1 MFYIL
6 DTETTGLVKPTPCEI
21 AFVEIDEELNIL
33 SEVSTLVNPLKE
45 IDAGATGIH
54 GITNNMVIG
63 KPTMEEVKSLLPSDF
78 KIIGHNIGFDLRAIK
93 PHIKPSMALCT
104 LSLARQYV
112 KNTSNHKLETLQR
125 ELNLPIRKSHS
136 ALGDCLTV
144 LDLLKYIT
152 NFSGV
157 NLNTMF
163 LRAQEPRMISV
174 MPYGKHKGK
183 RLLDVPRGYRSW
195 LLNQADVGK
204 DLKFS
209 LERLDSI

>member
-1 MFYIL
+1 MFYII

-21 AFVEIDEELNIL
+21 AYVEIDEELNIL

-45 IDAGATGIH
+45 IDAGATAIH
-54 GITNNMVIG
+54 DITDNMVIG
-63 KPTMEEVKSLLPSDF
+63 KPTMEEVKSLFPPDF
-78 KIIGHNIGFDLRAIK
+78 KAIGHNIGFHVRAIK
-93 PHIKPSMALCT
+93 PHINPSMTLCS
-104 LSLARQYV
+104 LSLARQYI

-125 ELNLPIRKSHS
+125 ELNLPTRKSHS

-144 LDLLKYIT
+144 LDLLKHIT

-163 LRAQEPRMISV
+163 LRAQEPRMVSV

-183 RLLDVPRGYRSW
+183 KLLDVPLDYRSW
-195 LLNQADVGK
+195 LLKQSDLSK

>member
-6 DTETTGLVKPTPCEI
+6 DTETTGLVKPSPCEL
-21 AFVEIDEELNIL
+21 AFVEIDEDLNIL
-33 SEVSTLVNPLKE
+33 SEVCTLVNPLKP
-45 IDAGATGIH
+45 IDKGASAIH
-54 GITNNMVIG
+54 GITDDMVVG
-63 KPTMEEVKSLLPSDF
+63 KPTMEEVKSLLPSPF
-78 KIIGHNIGFDLRAIK
+78 NIIGHNIGFDIRAIK
-93 PHIKPSMALCT
+93 PHVSPSMSLCT
-104 LSLARQYV
+104 LSLARQYI

-174 MPYGKHKGK
+174 MPYGKYKGK
-183 RLLDVPRGYRSW
+183 QLLNVPPDYRSW
-195 LLNQADVGK
+195 LLRQADLGK

-209 LERLDSI
+209 LERLDTI